1 MTLSCEDGTMT
12 HSALNATSPMASSV
26 PTVSTEQ
33 TLALLDRVDDI
44 RAQAQWGQLVT
55 DPDQLTAHLLAA
67 AQALGQEITVS
78 EAQQAVRQHLDCPSN
93 SEGSSRA
100 SHILG
105 DRPATLEEHERLL
118 ETCRQEQRERS
129 EWVRRLENWT
139 PFMDLAL
146 KAAGLLTCS
155 SFLSFVLLWAMH
167 AYPGAVNA
175 FTLAKEALLATASL
189 LSGWFWWK
197 GWPSSWLNHQQA
209 RLDEVGR
216 QLRGL
221 EVLPVEQRPGAKSL
235 KRMAAHKGVMGALHV
250 VVNSPV
256 PFLRQDYERLQ
267 AHVRAEK
274 ERVQAQADKVL
285 HQQRQLYRV
294 QEEQKW
300 LENVRDL
307 LEA

>member
-1 MTLSCEDGTMT
+1 MT
-12 HSALNATSPMASSV
+12 HSAINATSPMAPSV
-26 PTVSTEQ
+26 LVSTEQ

-44 RAQAQWGQLVT
+44 RAQAEWGERVT

-78 EAQQAVRQHLDCPSN
+78 EAQQAVRQHLACPSN

-129 EWVRRLENWT
+129 EWVQRLENWT

-146 KAAGLLTCS
+146 KTAGLVTCG
-155 SFLSFVLLWAMH
+155 SFLSFVLLWTMEG
-167 AYPGAVNA
+167 YPSVINA
-175 FTLAKEALLATASL
+175 FTLAKEALLATVSL

-197 GWPSSWLNHQQA
+197 GWPETWLKQQQA

-216 QLRGL
+216 QLSGL

-250 VVNSPV
+250 IVNSPV

-267 AHVRAEK
+267 AHVRVEK
-274 ERVQAQADKVL
+274 ERAKAHAAEVL
-285 HQQRQLYRV
+285 HQHRQLLRI

-300 LENVRDL
+300 LADVRDL
-307 LEA
+307 LKT